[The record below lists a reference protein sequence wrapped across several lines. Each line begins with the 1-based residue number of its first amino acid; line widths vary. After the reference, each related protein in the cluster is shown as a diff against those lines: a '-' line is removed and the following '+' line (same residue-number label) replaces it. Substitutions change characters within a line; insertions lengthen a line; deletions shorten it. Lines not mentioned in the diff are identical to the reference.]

1 MEKSP
6 EAFRT
11 ISEAADAVGVPTHV
25 LRFWESRFP
34 QISPVKRAGGRRYY
48 RPADVDLLTEI
59 RKLLHD
65 DGMTIRGVRKL
76 LREAGGKAKLLQAT
90 PRLAVTPA
98 DTSVDDDAAA
108 ERLLERDTEDADEAP
123 MAVDVEQEHEAPRV
137 LSFSR
142 AAPALIDEDPTSD
155 ELPLEIEAGT
165 PLVPQTAPEPAVE
178 QKPDPIVFA
187 EPKPRQR
194 YTVRGDADWS
204 KVAELVNRLEAA
216 THRSGHK
223 S

>member
-65 DGMTIRGVRKL
+65 DGMTIRGVRKML
-76 LREAGGKAKLLQAT
+76 SEAGGKAKLMQAGPKT
-90 PRLAVTPA
+90 TASLP
-98 DTSVDDDAAA
+98 
-108 ERLLERDTEDADEAP
+108 EDLPHEADEAP
-123 MAVDVEQEHEAPRV
+123 MAVDVEQMQEAPRV
-137 LSFSR
+137 LNFSR
-142 AAPALIDEDPTSD
+142 GPPALILDDDEAQSD
-155 ELPLEIEAGT
+155 ELPLEAEAGE
-165 PLVPQTAPEPAVE
+165 PLVPQTVVAPSAPVEPSPV
-178 QKPDPIVFA
+178 VFG
-187 EPKPRQR
+187 EKTTRQPYKLR
-194 YTVRGDADWS
+194 RDADWS
-204 KVAELVNRLEAA
+204 KVAELVNRLEAVA
-216 THRSGHK
+216 ERTGHK